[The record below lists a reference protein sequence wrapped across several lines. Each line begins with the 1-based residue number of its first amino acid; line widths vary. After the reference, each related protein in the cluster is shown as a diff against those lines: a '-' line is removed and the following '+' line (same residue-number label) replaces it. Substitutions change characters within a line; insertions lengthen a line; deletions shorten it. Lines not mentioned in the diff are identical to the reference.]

1 MDTNIENVLSE
12 LISRLKTLS
21 LSQVILFGSYAW
33 GRPSEESDID
43 IYIVTRDNF
52 LPSSWKQKRDI
63 VRNISDRIID
73 LRMQYPIDLLVHTE
87 PMHRKFIE
95 MESSFAGQIME
106 EGKRLI

>member
-1 MDTNIENVLSE
+1 MVAKIENVVSE
-12 LISRLKTLS
+12 LTSRLKTLS

-33 GRPSEESDID
+33 GSPTEGSDID
-43 IYIVTRDNF
+43 IYIVTGDNF

-63 VRNISDRIID
+63 VRNISDSIID
-73 LRMQYPIDLLVHTE
+73 LRMQYPIDLIVHTR

-95 MESSFAGQIME
+95 TGSSFAKQIME